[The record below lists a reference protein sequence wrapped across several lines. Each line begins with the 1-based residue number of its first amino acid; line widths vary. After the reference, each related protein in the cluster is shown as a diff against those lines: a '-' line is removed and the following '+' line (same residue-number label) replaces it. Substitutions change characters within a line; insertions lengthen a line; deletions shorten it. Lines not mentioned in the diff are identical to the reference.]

1 MNIKKYLGTR
11 TAFSFNNEKE
21 WKDFLELLEENN
33 IWWASN
39 KKAKSKIDWYE
50 KEYCLCLRDNAITRG
65 TYLWYKN
72 NGYDIIEAKLF
83 LNVKKGN
90 VNEWN

>member
-33 IWWASN
+33 ILWASN
-39 KKAKSKIDWYE
+39 KKAKSKINWYE
-50 KEYCLCLRDNAITRG
+50 
-65 TYLWYKN
+65 N
-72 NGYDIIEAKLF
+72 NGYNIIEAKLF

-90 VNEWN
+90 VNEWD